1 MIGSEGA
8 APSPPP
14 EEKAAS
20 RKKTSV
26 DGMFPTSFKNL
37 LDSDA
42 CVGVLPLFGIIICR

>member
-1 MIGSEGA
+1 MIGSEGV
-8 APSPPP
+8 APSSPP

-20 RKKTSV
+20 RKKLLPR
-26 DGMFPTSFKNL
+26 GMFPTSFKNL